1 VEGIPHFVQAEELTG
16 FNLRFAR
23 LYDRFSWGYSAFVK
37 VALPSCNP
45 CTIVGEESSLLGGM

>member
-1 VEGIPHFVQAEELTG
+1 MKYNSLDWLACL
-16 FNLRFAR
+16 LAR

-45 CTIVGEESSLLGGM
+45 CTIVGEESSLLRGM